1 MDVTTSS
8 DKGKHEVISIN
19 NLKDPKIGINEK
31 VLRKI

>member
-1 MDVTTSS
+1 MNVTTSS

-19 NLKDPKIGINEK
+19 NQNDAKVGIIEK